1 MGLIKAAKG
10 SLKSTLADQWIDY
23 FYCDSLPEDVLA
35 IKGKKRIDSKS
46 SNTKGSENIITSGS
60 IIAVADGQFM
70 IVVEQG
76 KIIDVCCEP
85 GEYIFDSEKTQGI
98 FTVDDTDEAVDI
110 LVKEIK
116 ERFVQGG
123 QAALDQR
130 IYYFNTKEIIG
141 NRFGTPSPVPF
152 RVVDKNIGL
161 DIDVSLTG
169 FGTFSYKISDPTLF
183 YKNVTGNIVEPYK
196 RERIDEQLESEVIS
210 VLQPTF
216 ARLSAEGIRYSS
228 LPLHT
233 EDFCKVLNEIL
244 SEKWMKTRGIEIVS
258 VAIKGLKAKEDDEK
272 MIKEL
277 QRNATFRD
285 PTMAAAQLVSAQAEA
300 IKAAASNTQAGPTAA
315 FIGMN
320 MASNA
325 GGMNAQ
331 DLFKMGNTPNH
342 SVQRSDSQDGW
353 TCSCGSYNT
362 TKFCPSCGSKR
373 PETPKAA
380 FCGNCGYRL
389 SDRESTARFCPN
401 CGLPLK

>member
-1 MGLIKAAKG
+1 MGLVKAAASALSG
-10 SLKSTLADQWIDY
+10 TLADQWIDY
-23 FYCDSLPEDVLA
+23 YYCDSIPEDVLA
-35 IKGKKRIDSKS
+35 VKGRKRTSSSS

-60 IIAVADGQFM
+60 IIAVADGQCM
-70 IVVEQG
+70 LIVEQG
-76 KIIDVCCEP
+76 KIIDVCSDP
-85 GEYIFDSEKTQGI
+85 GEYIFDSERSRGI
-98 FTVDDTDEAVDI
+98 FSIEESDEALDI
-110 LVKEIK
+110 LVQEIK
-116 ERFVQGG
+116 NRFTQGG
-123 QAALDQR
+123 QANLDQR

-169 FGTFSYKISDPTLF
+169 FGTFSYKVSDPTLF
-183 YKNVTGNIVEPYK
+183 YKNVTGNIAEPYK

-210 VLQPTF
+210 ALQLTF
-216 ARLSAEGIRYSS
+216 AKLSAEGIRYSS

-233 EDFCKVLNEIL
+233 EELCKALNEVL
-244 SEKWMKTRGIEIVS
+244 SEKWLKLRGLEIIS
-258 VAIKGLKAKEDDEK
+258 VAIKGLKAKEADEK

-285 PTMAAAQLVSAQAEA
+285 PTMAAAQLVGAQADA
-300 IKAAASNTQAGPTAA
+300 MKAAAANTQVGAAAA

-331 DLFKMGNTPNH
+331 NLFRMGTETNKP
-342 SVQRSDSQDGW
+342 VQRIDSQDGW

-362 TKFCPSCGSKR
+362 TKFCPSCGSKK
-373 PETPKAA
+373 PETAKGN
-380 FCGNCGYRL
+380 FCGACGYRF
-389 SDRESTARFCPN
+389 SSGEVSAKFCPN
-401 CGLPLK
+401 CGSPLK